1 MGMEENTMCHI
12 NLTKNDLIGFYD
24 WRGDINI
31 PNIVMIGLSDTLPEH
46 DETYELHRLL
56 SALFSDKLSVTEKI
70 EIIDKEYNIPVDND
84 IQEGVSSM
92 CNLGQGI
99 EDRAIEKGI
108 EKGIAKGETIAKMN
122 IILNMYNNNFTIE
135 QIALATQYNVDEVK
149 DIIAKN
155 NNN

>member
-1 MGMEENTMCHI
+1 
-12 NLTKNDLIGFYD
+12 
-24 WRGDINI
+24 
-31 PNIVMIGLSDTLPEH
+31 
-46 DETYELHRLL
+46 
-56 SALFSDKLSVTEKI
+56 
-70 EIIDKEYNIPVDND
+70 
-84 IQEGVSSM
+84 M
-92 CNLGQGI
+92 CNLGQVI

-149 DIIAKN
+149 EIIAKN

>member
-1 MGMEENTMCHI
+1 
-12 NLTKNDLIGFYD
+12 
-24 WRGDINI
+24 
-31 PNIVMIGLSDTLPEH
+31 
-46 DETYELHRLL
+46 
-56 SALFSDKLSVTEKI
+56 
-70 EIIDKEYNIPVDND
+70 
-84 IQEGVSSM
+84 M

-149 DIIAKN
+149 EIIAEQQSK
-155 NNN
+155 

>member
-1 MGMEENTMCHI
+1 
-12 NLTKNDLIGFYD
+12 
-24 WRGDINI
+24 
-31 PNIVMIGLSDTLPEH
+31 
-46 DETYELHRLL
+46 
-56 SALFSDKLSVTEKI
+56 
-70 EIIDKEYNIPVDND
+70 
-84 IQEGVSSM
+84 M

-122 IILNMYNNNFTIE
+122 RILNMYNNNFTIE

-149 DIIAKN
+149 EIIAKN

>member
-1 MGMEENTMCHI
+1 M
-12 NLTKNDLIGFYD
+12 
-24 WRGDINI
+24 
-31 PNIVMIGLSDTLPEH
+31 
-46 DETYELHRLL
+46 L